1 MVGGVGFGATFS
13 GALRGLAPLTEV
25 HERAGLFAAI
35 FAVSH
40 LAFGLP
46 AIVAGQLV
54 EPLGVLGVAGAF
66 GAVIVVAAA
75 IGAGRSGPALRHR

>member
-1 MVGGVGFGATFS
+1 VVGGVGFGARFS

-46 AIVAGQLV
+46 AIVPGSWKNRWACS
-54 EPLGVLGVAGAF
+54 A
-66 GAVIVVAAA
+66 
-75 IGAGRSGPALRHR
+75 SPAHSVP